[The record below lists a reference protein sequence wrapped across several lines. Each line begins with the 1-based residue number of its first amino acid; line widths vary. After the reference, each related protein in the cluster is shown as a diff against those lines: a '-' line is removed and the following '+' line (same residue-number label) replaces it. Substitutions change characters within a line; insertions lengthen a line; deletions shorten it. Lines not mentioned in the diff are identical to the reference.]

1 LRFEYARGSGAS
13 VQGRDNDP
21 FRDTRYRVSPLLV
34 WHPSEFLRLRLQYNY
49 DRADH
54 LAQRDAH
61 SVWLG
66 VEFLYGS
73 HPAHKY

>member
-1 LRFEYARGSGAS
+1 
-13 VQGRDNDP
+13 VPNGREADP

-34 WHPSEFLRLRLQYNY
+34 RHLSEFFRLRLQYNY

-54 LAQRDAH
+54 LAQGDAH
-61 SVWLG
+61 TVWLG
-66 VEFLYGS
+66 VEFLYGA